1 MRVGVALTERLI
13 VPEGEVVDVT
23 VPELLTERVCD
34 DVTVA
39 DQE

>member
-1 MRVGVALTERLI
+1 MRVGVALTERLL
-13 VPEGEVVDVT
+13 VGDAVVEVVT
-23 VPELLTERVCD
+23 VPELLTERVCV